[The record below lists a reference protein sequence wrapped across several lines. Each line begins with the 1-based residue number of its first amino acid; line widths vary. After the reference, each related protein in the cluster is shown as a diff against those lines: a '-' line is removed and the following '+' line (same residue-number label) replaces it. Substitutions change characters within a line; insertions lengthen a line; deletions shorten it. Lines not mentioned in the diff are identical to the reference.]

1 MPFLIASAPVRRGR
15 VLAFALRSKAA
26 VEDERSGDRPGPRLK
41 RSGRGLSIDLIPKV
55 RFCDNPIGER
65 RRPLGRR
72 KGGGSWMAKFIVVL
86 GEGIS
91 EQAVRD
97 VRNGSEVE
105 HYAGSVLSRS
115 ITQKYQ
121 ELQSSTY
128 GAL

>member
-1 MPFLIASAPVRRGR
+1 
-15 VLAFALRSKAA
+15 
-26 VEDERSGDRPGPRLK
+26 
-41 RSGRGLSIDLIPKV
+41 
-55 RFCDNPIGER
+55 
-65 RRPLGRR
+65 
-72 KGGGSWMAKFIVVL
+72 MAKFIVVL